1 MVPERI
7 IKKNGERTP
16 PCQMERQR
24 VEEEAWIQ
32 REESIQ
38 AAMRADPNITREEL
52 EDQLDEAD
60 RINNDAR

>member
-1 MVPERI
+1 
-7 IKKNGERTP
+7 
-16 PCQMERQR
+16 MERQR

-52 EDQLDEAD
+52 EDQLDEED
-60 RINNDAR
+60 RVNNEAR